1 MEESVC
7 RVTLGNLTKEY
18 KKGTTY
24 SEIAREFQP
33 DYEHQIVL
41 AMVDGYHLRELRKTV
56 EKDCE
61 IHFLTTADSIGN
73 DTYRRSLCFLFI
85 KAFHDISGH
94 DLKHRVRI
102 RVHFTMGP
110 GFYCTVDKK
119 EKPDETFLA
128 KVEARMRELAK
139 MAIPIQKRCID
150 TGEAVELFHK
160 YGMYDK
166 ERLFA
171 YRRVSKV
178 NLYSINE
185 FEDYFYGYMVPDTGY
200 LKYFALYPYEDG
212 VVIQMPSKEDPETV
226 PPFEPYNKLFQVRH
240 EAIRW
245 GDLQEIDTVGA
256 LNDRITT
263 SDMKEVVLVQEA
275 HQEREIGEIA
285 KKIASRK
292 NVKFVLIAGPSSS
305 GKTTFSHRLSIQL
318 KVNGLRPHPIAVDNY
333 FVD

>member
-7 RVTLGNLTKEY
+7 RVTLGNITKEY

-61 IHFLTTADSIGN
+61 IHFLTTADPIGN

-200 LKYFALYPYEDG
+200 LKYFA
-212 VVIQMPSKEDPETV
+212 
-226 PPFEPYNKLFQVRH
+226 
-240 EAIRW
+240 
-245 GDLQEIDTVGA
+245 
-256 LNDRITT
+256 
-263 SDMKEVVLVQEA
+263 
-275 HQEREIGEIA
+275 
-285 KKIASRK
+285 
-292 NVKFVLIAGPSSS
+292 
-305 GKTTFSHRLSIQL
+305 
-318 KVNGLRPHPIAVDNY
+318 
-333 FVD
+333 

>member
-1 MEESVC
+1 
-7 RVTLGNLTKEY
+7 
-18 KKGTTY
+18 
-24 SEIAREFQP
+24 
-33 DYEHQIVL
+33 
-41 AMVDGYHLRELRKTV
+41 
-56 EKDCE
+56 
-61 IHFLTTADSIGN
+61 
-73 DTYRRSLCFLFI
+73 
-85 KAFHDISGH
+85 
-94 DLKHRVRI
+94 
-102 RVHFTMGP
+102 
-110 GFYCTVDKK
+110 
-119 EKPDETFLA
+119 
-128 KVEARMRELAK
+128 

-245 GDLQEIDTVGA
+245 GDLQG
-256 LNDRITT
+256 DRY
-263 SDMKEVVLVQEA
+263 SWCFK
-275 HQEREIGEIA
+275 
-285 KKIASRK
+285 
-292 NVKFVLIAGPSSS
+292 
-305 GKTTFSHRLSIQL
+305 
-318 KVNGLRPHPIAVDNY
+318 
-333 FVD
+333 

>member
-1 MEESVC
+1 
-7 RVTLGNLTKEY
+7 
-18 KKGTTY
+18 
-24 SEIAREFQP
+24 
-33 DYEHQIVL
+33 
-41 AMVDGYHLRELRKTV
+41 
-56 EKDCE
+56 
-61 IHFLTTADSIGN
+61 
-73 DTYRRSLCFLFI
+73 
-85 KAFHDISGH
+85 
-94 DLKHRVRI
+94 
-102 RVHFTMGP
+102 
-110 GFYCTVDKK
+110 
-119 EKPDETFLA
+119 
-128 KVEARMRELAK
+128 MRELAK

-240 EAIRW
+240 EAVRW

-305 GKTTFSHRLSIQL
+305 GKTTFSHRLSIQ
-318 KVNGLRPHPIAVDNY
+318 
-333 FVD
+333 